1 MEWKSLAELHRMVQI
16 GEFPKEEYEEI
27 VIDLMAIDEF
37 IEGIKNTAEFS
48 SWGVMSIEGGTLRE
62 MPTAMMSVSGCVHK
76 GLTALSYVRRT
87 DLFRVANIDEEGN
100 EIAIADDVFVGEL
113 FGVLDA
119 FIERHPDWTDEEY
132 TRIAY
137 ADSEQKGID
146 MDALERQL
154 KTKN

>member
-1 MEWKSLAELHRMVQI
+1 MEWKPLAELHRMAQI
-16 GEFPKEEYEEI
+16 GAFPREEYEEI
-27 VIDLMAIDEF
+27 VIGLMDIDEF

-48 SWGVMSIEGGTLRE
+48 SWGVMSIEGGTWRE

-76 GLTALSYVRRT
+76 GLVALSYVRRT
-87 DLFRVANIDEEGN
+87 DLFRVADIDEEGN

-119 FIERHPDWTDEEY
+119 MIERHPEWTDEEY

-154 KTKN
+154 ETKN